1 MKVAIFDPFNGA
13 AGDMIISTLL
23 QSALSR
29 SDLEEVVKSLD
40 LNIDFEISDVVVK
53 GIKAKKLIVTEREAN
68 ERRYREVVELIR
80 KAEID
85 EGIKSDALKIFRI
98 LAEAEGKVHG
108 RSFEDAVFH
117 EVGSDDAVFDIVCSA
132 MGFRRLAEKGYS
144 SYSMPILTGRGFVE
158 FSHGRYPVPAP
169 AVMEILR
176 NSELKV
182 IFDGEGELLTPT
194 GAAILSYYCKNL
206 PAVSVKVEG
215 VYYGA
220 GSRETEVPNLL
231 RLILGKAQLHDS
243 ISVIETTIDD
253 VSGEMVGYAVEK
265 LLEVDGVLDV
275 SIIPAFGKKMRPS
288 SIIRVI
294 SEMEKAEDVA
304 AEVMKATGSL
314 GVRIFPVHHR
324 AIAERWIGSV
334 KVRIAGRE
342 FEVRFK
348 RSSPEFRHV
357 KPEFDDVARIAD
369 ETNLPV
375 HVVYRKVMK
384 VLEDADTER
393 E

>member
-29 SDLEEVVKSLD
+29 SDLDEVVNSLD
-40 LNIDFEISDVVVK
+40 LNIDFEIVDVVVR
-53 GIKAKKLIVTEREAN
+53 GIKAKKLTVVEKGAKERS
-68 ERRYREVVELIR
+68 YREVVDLIE

-85 EGIKSDALKIFRI
+85 EGVKSDALKIFKI

-108 RSFEDAVFH
+108 KNFEDAVFH
-117 EVGSDDAVFDIVCSA
+117 EVGSDDAIFDIVCSA
-132 MGFRRLAEKGYS
+132 MGFRRLAEMGYS
-144 SYSMPILTGRGFVE
+144 FYSMPVLTGRGFVE
-158 FSHGRYPVPAP
+158 FSHGKYPVPAP

-176 NSELKV
+176 NSRLKAV
-182 IFDGEGELLTPT
+182 FDGEGELLTPT
-194 GAAILSYYCKNL
+194 GAAILSYYCKNF
-206 PAVSVKVEG
+206 PTMPVKVES

-220 GSRETEVPNLL
+220 GSRETVVPNLL
-231 RLILGKAQLHDS
+231 RLILGKVQLHDS
-243 ISVIETTIDD
+243 ISMIETTIDD
-253 VSGEMVGYAVEK
+253 ISGEILGYAVEK
-265 LLEVDGVLDV
+265 LLEAEGVLDV
-275 SIIPAFGKKMRPS
+275 SIIPAFGKKTRPS

-294 SEMEKAEDVA
+294 AGMERAEEVA
-304 AEVMKATGSL
+304 AEVMRLTGSL
-314 GVRIFPVHHR
+314 GVRIFPVYHR
-324 AIAERWIGSV
+324 AIAERSVGSV

-348 RSSPEFRHV
+348 RSSPGFKHV

-375 HVVYRKVMK
+375 HVVYRRVMK
-384 VLEDADTER
+384 VLEDANTEW

>member
-29 SDLEEVVKSLD
+29 SDLDEVVNSLD
-40 LNIDFEISDVVVK
+40 LNIDFEIVDVVVR
-53 GIKAKKLIVTEREAN
+53 GIKAKKLTVVEKGAKERS
-68 ERRYREVVELIR
+68 YREVVDLIE

-85 EGIKSDALKIFRI
+85 EGVKSDALKIFKI

-108 RSFEDAVFH
+108 KNFEDAVFH
-117 EVGSDDAVFDIVCSA
+117 EVGSDDAIFDIVCSA
-132 MGFRRLAEKGYS
+132 MGFRRLAETGYS
-144 SYSMPILTGRGFVE
+144 FYSMPVLTGRGFVE
-158 FSHGRYPVPAP
+158 FSHGKYPVPAP

-176 NSELKV
+176 NSRLKAV
-182 IFDGEGELLTPT
+182 FDGEGELLTPT
-194 GAAILSYYCKNL
+194 GAAILSYYCKNF
-206 PAVSVKVEG
+206 PTMPVKVES

-220 GSRETEVPNLL
+220 GSRETVVPNLL
-231 RLILGKAQLHDS
+231 RLILGKVQLHDS
-243 ISVIETTIDD
+243 ISMIETTIDD
-253 VSGEMVGYAVEK
+253 ISGEILGYAVEK
-265 LLEVDGVLDV
+265 LLEAEGVLDV
-275 SIIPAFGKKMRPS
+275 SIIPAFGKKTRPS

-294 SEMEKAEDVA
+294 AGMERAEEVA
-304 AEVMKATGSL
+304 AEVMRLTGSL
-314 GVRIFPVHHR
+314 GVRIFPVYHR
-324 AIAERWIGSV
+324 AIAERSVGSV

-348 RSSPEFRHV
+348 RSSPGFKHV

-375 HVVYRKVMK
+375 HVVYRRVMK
-384 VLEDADTER
+384 VLEDANTEW

>member
-29 SDLEEVVKSLD
+29 SDLDEVVNSFD
-40 LNIDFEISDVVVK
+40 LNIDFEIVDVVVR
-53 GIKAKKLIVTEREAN
+53 GIKAKKLTVVEKGAKERS
-68 ERRYREVVELIR
+68 YREVVDLIE

-85 EGIKSDALKIFRI
+85 EGVKSDALKIFKI

-108 RSFEDAVFH
+108 KNFEDAVFH
-117 EVGSDDAVFDIVCSA
+117 EVGSDDAIFDIVCSA
-132 MGFRRLAEKGYS
+132 MGFRRLAETGYS
-144 SYSMPILTGRGFVE
+144 FYSMPVLTGRGFVE
-158 FSHGRYPVPAP
+158 FSHGKYPVPAP

-176 NSELKV
+176 NSRLKAV
-182 IFDGEGELLTPT
+182 FDGEGELLTPT
-194 GAAILSYYCKNL
+194 GAAILSYYCKNF
-206 PAVSVKVEG
+206 PTMPVKVES

-220 GSRETEVPNLL
+220 GSRETVVPNLL
-231 RLILGKAQLHDS
+231 RLILGKVQLHDS
-243 ISVIETTIDD
+243 ISMIETTIDD
-253 VSGEMVGYAVEK
+253 ISGEILGYAVEK
-265 LLEVDGVLDV
+265 LLEAEGVLDV
-275 SIIPAFGKKMRPS
+275 SIIPAFGKKTRPS

-294 SEMEKAEDVA
+294 AGMERAEEVA
-304 AEVMKATGSL
+304 AEVMRLTGSL
-314 GVRIFPVHHR
+314 GVRIFPVYHR
-324 AIAERWIGSV
+324 AIAERSVGSV

-348 RSSPEFRHV
+348 RSSPGFKHV

-375 HVVYRKVMK
+375 HVVYRRVMK
-384 VLEDADTER
+384 VLEDANTEW

>member
-29 SDLEEVVKSLD
+29 SDLDEVVNSLD
-40 LNIDFEISDVVVK
+40 LNIDFEIVDVVVR
-53 GIKAKKLIVTEREAN
+53 GIKAKKLTVVEKGAKERS
-68 ERRYREVVELIR
+68 YREVVDLIE

-85 EGIKSDALKIFRI
+85 EGVKSDALKIFKI

-108 RSFEDAVFH
+108 KNFEDAVFH
-117 EVGSDDAVFDIVCSA
+117 EVGSDDAIFDIVCSA
-132 MGFRRLAEKGYS
+132 MGFRRLAEMGYS
-144 SYSMPILTGRGFVE
+144 SYSMPVLTGRGFVE
-158 FSHGRYPVPAP
+158 FSHGKYPVPAP

-176 NSELKV
+176 NSRLKAV
-182 IFDGEGELLTPT
+182 FDGEGELLTPT
-194 GAAILSYYCKNL
+194 GAAILSYYCKNF
-206 PAVSVKVEG
+206 PTMPVKVES

-220 GSRETEVPNLL
+220 GSRETVVPNLL
-231 RLILGKAQLHDS
+231 RLILGKVQLHDS
-243 ISVIETTIDD
+243 ISMIETTIDD
-253 VSGEMVGYAVEK
+253 ISGEILGYAVEK
-265 LLEVDGVLDV
+265 LLEAEGVLDV
-275 SIIPAFGKKMRPS
+275 SIIPAFGKKTRPS

-294 SEMEKAEDVA
+294 AGMERAEEVA
-304 AEVMKATGSL
+304 AEVMRLTGSL
-314 GVRIFPVHHR
+314 GVRIFPVYHR
-324 AIAERWIGSV
+324 AIAERSVGSV

-348 RSSPEFRHV
+348 RSSPGFKHV

-375 HVVYRKVMK
+375 HVVYRRVMK
-384 VLEDADTER
+384 VLEDANTEW

>member
-29 SDLEEVVKSLD
+29 SDLDEVVNSFD
-40 LNIDFEISDVVVK
+40 LNIDFEIVDVVVR
-53 GIKAKKLIVTEREAN
+53 GIKAKKLTVVEKGAKERS
-68 ERRYREVVELIR
+68 YREVVDLIE

-85 EGIKSDALKIFRI
+85 EGVKSDALKIFKI

-108 RSFEDAVFH
+108 KNFEDAVFH
-117 EVGSDDAVFDIVCSA
+117 EVGSDDAIFDIVCSA
-132 MGFRRLAEKGYS
+132 MGFRRLAEMGYS
-144 SYSMPILTGRGFVE
+144 FYSMPVLTGRGFVE
-158 FSHGRYPVPAP
+158 FSHGKYPVPAP

-176 NSELKV
+176 NSRLKAV
-182 IFDGEGELLTPT
+182 FDGEGELLTPT
-194 GAAILSYYCKNL
+194 GAAILSYYCKNF
-206 PAVSVKVEG
+206 PTMPVKVES

-220 GSRETEVPNLL
+220 GSRETVVPNLL
-231 RLILGKAQLHDS
+231 RLILGKVQLHDS
-243 ISVIETTIDD
+243 ISMIETTIDD
-253 VSGEMVGYAVEK
+253 ISGEILGYAVEK
-265 LLEVDGVLDV
+265 LLEAEGVLDV
-275 SIIPAFGKKMRPS
+275 SIIPAFGKKTRPS

-294 SEMEKAEDVA
+294 AGMERAEEVA
-304 AEVMKATGSL
+304 AEVMRLTGSL
-314 GVRIFPVHHR
+314 GVRIFPVYHR
-324 AIAERWIGSV
+324 AIAERSVGSV

-348 RSSPEFRHV
+348 RSSPGFKHV

-375 HVVYRKVMK
+375 HVVYRRVMK
-384 VLEDADTER
+384 VLEDANTEW